1 MTGNHLFDDTQKA
14 FKIKSNA
21 ELERAYALFRMI
33 SSESLVKIG
42 TNLTKFALNVNLPVE
57 GLIRATVFDHF
68 CGGVNEIDAMKVVN
82 RLKTVGVSSVLD
94 YSVEGKE
101 EQEQFDATKAKVL
114 SLIEFS
120 THKDSIPFAV
130 FKPTGLGRFKI
141 WEASG
146 RGQLQG
152 PLLDEWKKVVQ
163 RYDDLAQA
171 AKTKGLMVLIDAEES
186 WMQDGADALCTQM
199 MFRYNQ
205 NAPVVF
211 NTLQCYRHD
220 RLDYLKELHLQA
232 KSKGIKLGFKVVR
245 GAYMEK
251 ENERARSMGYPTPIC
266 RDKAHTDEM
275 FDAVVSY
282 ILKNINDISLFV
294 GSHNEESTLKAIAL
308 MEQYGLAP
316 NDRRVWFGQLYGMS
330 DHITYNLADKG
341 FNVVKYIPFGPVK
354 DVMPYLIR
362 RAEENTSVAG
372 QTSRE
377 LELLKKELQRRKE
390 QGV

>member
-42 TNLTKFALNVNLPVE
+42 TNLTKFALNVKLPVE

-120 THKDSIPFAV
+120 THKDSMPFAV

-141 WEASG
+141 WEASS

-171 AKTKGLMVLIDAEES
+171 ARTKGLMVLIDAEES

-205 NAPVVF
+205 NTPVVF

-282 ILKNINDISLFV
+282 ILKNIDDISLFV

-308 MEQYGLAP
+308 MEQHGLVP
-316 NDRRVWFGQLYGMS
+316 NDQRVWFGQLYGMS

-341 FNVVKYIPFGPVK
+341 FNVAKYIPFGPVK

-390 QGV
+390 QSV

>member
-120 THKDSIPFAV
+120 THKDSMPFAV

-171 AKTKGLMVLIDAEES
+171 ARTKGLMVLIDAEES

-205 NAPVVF
+205 NTPVVF

-282 ILKNINDISLFV
+282 ILKNINDVSLFV

-362 RAEENTSVAG
+362 RAEENTSVTG